1 MFLLV
6 LAHLGRPGLMAV
18 KWVFVVVVV
27 VVCSGREHTQS
38 TIFVLFRPPNQQC

>member
-1 MFLLV
+1 MILLV

-27 VVCSGREHTQS
+27 CSGREHTQS
-38 TIFVLFRPPNQQC
+38 TVFVPFWPPNQQC